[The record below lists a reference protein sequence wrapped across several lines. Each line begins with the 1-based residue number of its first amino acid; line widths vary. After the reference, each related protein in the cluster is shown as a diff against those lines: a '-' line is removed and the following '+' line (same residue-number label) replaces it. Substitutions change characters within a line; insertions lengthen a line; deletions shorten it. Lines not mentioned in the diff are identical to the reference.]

1 MKTPLLTAVSALL
14 FCASSSLVCAQTV
27 PPVCTAGMLDTHYGP
42 AASGG
47 YVQSSPVML
56 NESEFETGV
65 FDSTNHYY
73 TISSAAM
80 DMLGQ
85 PLAAIVKLKPGGA
98 RDLTYGGFGTVVPA
112 PPTAGLVDASLAID
126 GSDRTVIGMMSADQ
140 TNIVLA
146 RYSSAGVLDASFGT
160 GGELTIPF
168 QNNVN
173 GPWAL

>member
-1 MKTPLLTAVSALL
+1 
-14 FCASSSLVCAQTV
+14 
-27 PPVCTAGMLDTHYGP
+27 
-42 AASGG
+42 
-47 YVQSSPVML
+47 
-56 NESEFETGV
+56 
-65 FDSTNHYY
+65 
-73 TISSAAM
+73 M

-98 RDLTYGGFGTVVPA
+98 RDLTYGGFGSVIPA

-160 GGELTIPF
+160 GGVLPLPF
-168 QNNVN
+168 LNNANDPRPAKPAAADTAFLCTSAVTN
-173 GPWAL
+173 PAPPHPTLI